1 MKTCPN
7 CQELLGDNITRCF
20 SCKYDFEL
28 GRVPNEEDMK
38 KIKEMQLEIQRQKER
53 EEEERRIL
61 ESRKRFEAEEEAR
74 KAEEIAR
81 RAEEEAEEIARK
93 AEEEAI
99 FYRAKNAYYEYDV
112 VVLADDRWSGGFN
125 VEKYTKILK
134 QYAKEGWRLKTV
146 FTNEAGKR
154 SQTFG
159 MGGNSVG
166 TNATIEQTILTFER
180 CIRPSQF

>member
-53 EEEERRIL
+53 EEEERRKEEEERRIL
-61 ESRKRFEAEEEAR
+61 ESRKRFE
-74 KAEEIAR
+74 
-81 RAEEEAEEIARK
+81 